1 MEVDSLVVSLGLDP
15 RDFRAALNQVLAVLR
30 NLDQGL
36 RDFAQG
42 FAEGCEDAL
51 NEARQSANSAA
62 QEAGHAA
69 REGQRMGQ
77 AFRQAGET
85 GSQGVNRLANTASR
99 AAQRAKDA
107 GNSMRNLGRQWGS
120 FLQGLVTRF
129 AAPMAGALSVGAMVG
144 TYLSG
149 VSQVAQ
155 MYGRWT
161 PQMEE
166 WRKKQE
172 LLSRVNREDIELY
185 RKGKLA
191 LMDFQFAMAGLSTT
205 IMRALSPAIRAGI
218 ELLHQVADWVR
229 RNEPN
234 IIRFVTVLAGTIT
247 AVLLPAFVKLG
258 VAMLANPLTWI
269 IGGIVALAIVIDDL
283 VVYIRHGI
291 SEFDDFWAIFGTG
304 EEIAESLGAAWEW
317 LKETGTAV
325 WETLSSSAKTF
336 FGFFE
341 GAIEPLEQ
349 ILTGFIGS
357 IKALFSGSW
366 KEAGQELR
374 KVFDGVAKFFKELW
388 DGIIKAVKVAIQ
400 KILDML
406 PSWEGIKSGA
416 SSLLEGGK
424 EFFGGLFGDS
434 EEPQESTSKR
444 DRLEAALPLGA
455 RAGIEMRREKEP
467 VTAYDYARSGF
478 AAGRGAAIPSYA
490 QRQNPIPP
498 STALTA
504 LAVPPSVSNTNSK
517 SVDVSNQTS
526 IGAINVVTQATDA
539 AGIARDMVSALEQ
552 NPLIPGVNAADGGV
566 F

>member
-85 GSQGVNRLANTASR
+85 GSQGVNRLADTTTK

-107 GNSMRNLGRQWGS
+107 GNSMQNLGRQWGS
-120 FLQGLVTRF
+120 FLQGIVTRF

-144 TYLSG
+144 SYLSG

-349 ILTGFIGS
+349 ILTGFIGF

-374 KVFDGVAKFFKELW
+374 KVFAGVAKYFTALW
-388 DGIIKAVKVAIQ
+388 NGIINAVKAAIQ

-455 RAGIEMRREKEP
+455 RAGLEMRREKEP
-467 VTAYDYARSGF
+467 VTASDYSRSGF

-504 LAVPPSVSNTNSK
+504 VAVPPSVSTSNRNTEIS
-517 SVDVSNQTS
+517 SQTHINQL
-526 IGAINVVTQATDA
+526 NMYTQATDA
-539 AGIARDMVSALEQ
+539 EGIVRDIQGEFDR
-552 NPLIPGVNAADGGV
+552 NPLLPGVNAADGGV

>member
-1 MEVDSLVVSLGLDP
+1 M
-15 RDFRAALNQVLAVLR
+15 Q
-30 NLDQGL
+30 
-36 RDFAQG
+36 
-42 FAEGCEDAL
+42 
-51 NEARQSANSAA
+51 
-62 QEAGHAA
+62 
-69 REGQRMGQ
+69 
-77 AFRQAGET
+77 
-85 GSQGVNRLANTASR
+85 
-99 AAQRAKDA
+99 
-107 GNSMRNLGRQWGS
+107 NLGRRWGS
-120 FLQGLVTRF
+120 FLQGIVTRF

-144 TYLSG
+144 SYLSG
-149 VSQVAQ
+149 VSQAAQ

-247 AVLLPAFVKLG
+247 AVLLPAFIKLG

-269 IGGIVALAIVIDDL
+269 IAGIVALAIAIDDL
-283 VVYIRHGI
+283 VVYIRGGE
-291 SEFDDFWAIFGTG
+291 SAFGDLWAIFGTG

-317 LKETGTAV
+317 LKETGVAV

-341 GAIEPLEQ
+341 GAIEPLKQ
-349 ILTGFIGS
+349 ILTGFIGF

-366 KEAGQELR
+366 KEAGEELR
-374 KVFDGVAKFFKELW
+374 NVFVGGVQYFFALW
-388 DGIIKAVKVAIQ
+388 EGIINAIKAAIQ

-416 SSLLEGGK
+416 SSLWEGTKDFASG
-424 EFFGGLFGDS
+424 FFGKDS
-434 EEPQESTSKR
+434 STESAPTGVA
-444 DRLEAALPLGA
+444 DPLGLS
-455 RAGIEMRREKEP
+455 GLGTPSP
-467 VTAYDYARSGF
+467 V
-478 AAGRGAAIPSYA
+478 
-490 QRQNPIPP
+490 PP
-498 STALTA
+498 SADLTA
-504 LAVPPSVSNTNSK
+504 LAVPPSVSPSNRNTEIS
-517 SVDVSNQTS
+517 SQPHINQL
-526 IGAINVVTQATDA
+526 NMYTQATDA
-539 AGIARDMVSALEQ
+539 EGIVRDIQGELDR

-566 F
+566 L

>member
-1 MEVDSLVVSLGLDP
+1 M
-15 RDFRAALNQVLAVLR
+15 
-30 NLDQGL
+30 
-36 RDFAQG
+36 
-42 FAEGCEDAL
+42 
-51 NEARQSANSAA
+51 
-62 QEAGHAA
+62 
-69 REGQRMGQ
+69 
-77 AFRQAGET
+77 
-85 GSQGVNRLANTASR
+85 
-99 AAQRAKDA
+99 
-107 GNSMRNLGRQWGS
+107 
-120 FLQGLVTRF
+120 
-129 AAPMAGALSVGAMVG
+129 
-144 TYLSG
+144 
-149 VSQVAQ
+149 
-155 MYGRWT
+155 
-161 PQMEE
+161 
-166 WRKKQE
+166 
-172 LLSRVNREDIELY
+172 
-185 RKGKLA
+185 
-191 LMDFQFAMAGLSTT
+191 
-205 IMRALSPAIRAGI
+205 
-218 ELLHQVADWVR
+218 
-229 RNEPN
+229 
-234 IIRFVTVLAGTIT
+234 
-247 AVLLPAFVKLG
+247 
-258 VAMLANPLTWI
+258 
-269 IGGIVALAIVIDDL
+269 
-283 VVYIRHGI
+283 
-291 SEFDDFWAIFGTG
+291 
-304 EEIAESLGAAWEW
+304 
-317 LKETGTAV
+317 
-325 WETLSSSAKTF
+325 
-336 FGFFE
+336 
-341 GAIEPLEQ
+341 
-349 ILTGFIGS
+349 
-357 IKALFSGSW
+357 
-366 KEAGQELR
+366 R

>member
-15 RDFRAALNQVLAVLR
+15 QDFRAALNQVLAALQ

-42 FAEGCEDAL
+42 FAEGCEEAL
-51 NEARQSANSAA
+51 NEARQSANGAA

-77 AFRQAGET
+77 AFREAGQT
-85 GSQGVNRLANTASR
+85 GSQGVNRLADTTGR

-107 GNSMRNLGRQWGS
+107 GNSMQNLGRQWGS
-120 FLQGLVTRF
+120 FLQGIVTRF

-144 TYLSG
+144 SYLSG

-269 IGGIVALAIVIDDL
+269 IGGIVALAIAIDDL
-283 VVYIRHGI
+283 VIYIRGGE
-291 SEFDDFWAIFGTG
+291 SAFGDFWAIFGTG

-341 GAIEPLEQ
+341 GAIEPLKQ
-349 ILTGFIGS
+349 ILTGFIGF

-374 KVFDGVAKFFKELW
+374 NVFDGVAKYFRALW
-388 DGIIKAVKVAIQ
+388 DGIINAVKAAIQ

-434 EEPQESTSKR
+434 EEPHEPTSKS
-444 DRLEAALPLGA
+444 DAVEAVLPLGA
-455 RAGIEMRREKEP
+455 RAGIEMMREKDP
-467 VTAYDYARSGF
+467 VTASDYSRSGF

-490 QRQNPIPP
+490 QRQNPVPP
-498 STALTA
+498 SADLTG

-526 IGAINVVTQATDA
+526 IGAITVVTQATDA
-539 AGIARDMVSALEQ
+539 EGIARDMGAALEQ
-552 NPLIPGVNAADGGV
+552 NPWLSGVNAADGGV

>member
-120 FLQGLVTRF
+120 FLQGIVTRF

-172 LLSRVNREDIELY
+172 LLSSVNREDIELY

-304 EEIAESLGAAWEW
+304 EEIAESLGAAW
-317 LKETGTAV
+317 
-325 WETLSSSAKTF
+325 
-336 FGFFE
+336 
-341 GAIEPLEQ
+341 
-349 ILTGFIGS
+349 
-357 IKALFSGSW
+357 
-366 KEAGQELR
+366 
-374 KVFDGVAKFFKELW
+374 
-388 DGIIKAVKVAIQ
+388 
-400 KILDML
+400 
-406 PSWEGIKSGA
+406 
-416 SSLLEGGK
+416 
-424 EFFGGLFGDS
+424 
-434 EEPQESTSKR
+434 
-444 DRLEAALPLGA
+444 
-455 RAGIEMRREKEP
+455 
-467 VTAYDYARSGF
+467 
-478 AAGRGAAIPSYA
+478 
-490 QRQNPIPP
+490 
-498 STALTA
+498 
-504 LAVPPSVSNTNSK
+504 
-517 SVDVSNQTS
+517 
-526 IGAINVVTQATDA
+526 
-539 AGIARDMVSALEQ
+539 
-552 NPLIPGVNAADGGV
+552 
-566 F
+566 